1 MDRTRAATRSTDLTV
16 VLGVLGLLLAA
27 AAIWAG
33 TSFAGGSSGSGNSP
47 SQGNGGGIVQSDE
60 GKSPGF
66 VQDDGDCPERNG
78 NQGQNGEPSPED
90 SL

>member
-1 MDRTRAATRSTDLTV
+1 MDRTRTAPRSTDVTV
-16 VLGVLGLLLAA
+16 VLAVLALVLAA

-33 TSFAGGSSGSGNSP
+33 TSFAGGSGNSP

-60 GKSPGF
+60 GNSPGF

-78 NQGQNGEPSPED
+78 DQGQNGEQSPED